1 MNSAAVRKMSQAQVR
16 QRLRLELIDYVNEQP
31 SITRCAECN
40 WYWRGTVGEGKRAF
54 AAHRKVHA

>member
-31 SITRCAECN
+31 SVTRCSQCK
-40 WYWRGTVGEGKRAF
+40 WYWKGTVGEGKAAF
-54 AAHRKVHA
+54 AAHRKVHS